1 MRRNRS
7 VWLGLALL
15 VLVVGCAAN
24 RGGGWRIGLDAYR
37 DGRVDDAELIWLE
50 ALSQAE
56 EYGDEDPRLAQ
67 SLRMLGNL
75 YIHSGRFDEAA
86 PMMERWLG
94 VVLWSA
100 SLIPL
105 ATSALFGLIASV
117 PWWFGYGI

>member
-1 MRRNRS
+1 MRRSRR

-15 VLVVGCAAN
+15 MLVVGCAAN

-94 VVLWSA
+94 VVERLGDVSGESFA
-100 SLIPL
+100 DGLEAIAGIHLPRM
-105 ATSALFGLIASV
+105 LF
-117 PWWFGYGI
+117 